1 MRKILLLAFLFSS
14 ILMKGQKPPLD
25 HYLKAAPMPFWMKY
39 GLSQVDKG
47 KKDGY
52 NLIDE

>member
-1 MRKILLLAFLFSS
+1 MRISLLLALMCSS
-14 ILMKGQKPPLD
+14 IILKGQKPPLD